1 MGASGVAAHGLR
13 SYGPMGSAAT
23 QHAGPSR
30 TRNQTSVR
38 PHCKANSQSLDHQRS
53 SLFAILV
60 FPFFFF
66 LSVSFSKL
74 MFLLLPISLLQNYLA
89 TRGLTWKNMLTESLG
104 ALQRGVFLLSGKP
117 CCAYLPPTDGGV
129 FQGHLCLWSSGPS
142 CLSTHWQHC
151 LLAFPCS
158 LLQPLP
164 TLAETDRKVLIL

>member
-1 MGASGVAAHGLR
+1 
-13 SYGPMGSAAT
+13 
-23 QHAGPSR
+23 
-30 TRNQTSVR
+30 
-38 PHCKANSQSLDHQRS
+38 
-53 SLFAILV
+53 
-60 FPFFFF
+60 
-66 LSVSFSKL
+66 

-164 TLAETDRKVLIL
+164 TLAETDRKVLILWDFFFLVGFESTWRVPESFLTQGREGTQLARCWPHHWSALTF

>member
-74 MFLLLPISLLQNYLA
+74 MFLLYSCCLVSLVVPTCPLLMVVFS
-89 TRGLTWKNMLTESLG
+89 RGTSASGQAVPPACPHTGSIACW
-104 ALQRGVFLLSGKP
+104 LSHVHS
-117 CCAYLPPTDGGV
+117 CN
-129 FQGHLCLWSSGPS
+129 LCLP
-142 CLSTHWQHC
+142 WQRQTER
-151 LLAFPCS
+151 S
-158 LLQPLP
+158 
-164 TLAETDRKVLIL
+164 

>member
-1 MGASGVAAHGLR
+1 
-13 SYGPMGSAAT
+13 MGSVVMALWA
-23 QHAGPSR
+23 QLPRSMQDLPGPGIKPVSAHIAR
-30 TRNQTSVR
+30 QTLSHWTTREA
-38 PHCKANSQSLDHQRS
+38 PSL
-53 SLFAILV
+53 
-60 FPFFFF
+60 PFQCFLFFF